1 VIDVHLYRGGDDP
14 LGIEIASRLTD
25 SRYLGYSKVTRN
37 NLGGAL
43 RLTDPQETWIAPS
56 ARPGFRG
63 DVVLLTGPDTVSAG
77 ETFTMALLGREPH
90 VTRYWLEHARRLFRR
105 SQPQTAQPGGGFDY
119 RPKSI

>member
-43 RLTDPQETWIAPS
+43 RLPLQFRFFFTPIA
-56 ARPGFRG
+56 
-63 DVVLLTGPDTVSAG
+63 
-77 ETFTMALLGREPH
+77 
-90 VTRYWLEHARRLFRR
+90 
-105 SQPQTAQPGGGFDY
+105 
-119 RPKSI
+119 